1 MNMNLHSLIIGVTS
15 LSLGL
20 GAFALESPDSEY
32 LDELDSRINEMLNRL
47 ELVNSPKPKPKS
59 PKTKIAL
66 GTDLNPTPYPDSIP
80 ATSLDIF
87 GTSEDSLTD
96 LESRVENLLSRLS
109 NIEQKQNSQKQKD
122 RSNSTEDYGSSDLFK
137 SISDRTIQDTQPNN
151 EVGDSSGKD
160 EISLES
166 SSTKVLFDD
175 SLAKKDKT
183 QVSANGWDLLM
194 LRELALQNSPSIL
207 VKKAEVD
214 VHSNSI
220 PILEF
225 EYFPRLSA
233 RAGIDSYAKIAQF
246 QTYSEPKPYNVL
258 SYGFDGRWILYNGH
272 KVRKQINTSRLEVIK
287 SQWELH
293 LEEQRVLKQL
303 ISHYFDVLTSKVVQE
318 FIPKIEEI
326 CSLRGEI
333 YERQVRSGVLD
344 RMFINTLNREL
355 ERLRIERMNS
365 DVELEI
371 ALSKMSFLLSV
382 EEGFWANQSIF
393 LAPPDFIFTKEET
406 TGESLL
412 ESIGN
417 SDVNLAKSRYD
428 EIKSEDSPTVVVTGN
443 AGFRGRNTFGVDTD
457 GQEAAFG
464 LHFELPITDRIL
476 TKRKL
481 SKARLEILKSELQRS
496 VLIKQ
501 HNNELS
507 MQRLKLESAQKNKK
521 FQIELLD
528 LQRQKIEDVQSIQSR
543 GMLDRST
550 ILLEQEE
557 LLQREMSLEKAKLD
571 CLKEK
576 YLLDLIK

>member
-59 PKTKIAL
+59 PKTRIAL

-80 ATSLDIF
+80 ATSLDIS

-109 NIEQKQNSQKQKD
+109 NIEQKQNFQKQKD

-443 AGFRGRNTFGVDTD
+443 AGFRGRNTLGVDTD

>member
-1 MNMNLHSLIIGVTS
+1 MNITFHSLIIAVAS
-15 LSLGL
+15 LSLGA
-20 GAFALESPDSEY
+20 GVFALESPDSKY
-32 LDELDSRINEMLNRL
+32 LEELDSRINEMLNRL
-47 ELVNSPKPKPKS
+47 ELVNSPKPKP
-59 PKTKIAL
+59 PKTKIASAI
-66 GTDLNPTPYPDSIP
+66 DLNPPPNPDLIP
-80 ATSLDIF
+80 ATSLKIT
-87 GTSEDSLTD
+87 GTSEDSLID

-109 NIEQKQNSQKQKD
+109 SIEQKQNSQNQKD
-122 RSNSTEDYGSSDLFK
+122 SFNSSEDHKSPDLFK
-137 SISDRTIQDTQPNN
+137 SIT
-151 EVGDSSGKD
+151 DSSTQNARASNGIDGSSAK
-160 EISLES
+160 EEVIIGI
-166 SSTKVLFDD
+166 SSTNALLD
-175 SLAKKDKT
+175 SSPVKKAKT

-293 LEEQRVLKQL
+293 LEEQRILKQL
-303 ISHYFDVLTSKVVQE
+303 ISHYFDVLSSKVVQE

-344 RMFINTLNREL
+344 RMFINTLNREM
-355 ERLRIERMNS
+355 ERLRIQRMNS
-365 DVELEI
+365 DVELDI

-382 EEGFWANQSIF
+382 EEGFWESQSIF
-393 LAPPDFIFTKEET
+393 LVPPDLIIPKENK
-406 TGESLL
+406 TGDSLL
-412 ESIGN
+412 ESVGN
-417 SDVNLAKSRYD
+417 SDVDLAKSRYD
-428 EIKSEDSPTVVVTGN
+428 EIKSENSPTVLLTGN
-443 AGFRGRNTFGVDTD
+443 AGFRGRNSLGVNTD

-464 LHFELPITDRIL
+464 LHVELPVTDRFL

-481 SKARLEILKSELQRS
+481 SKARTEILRAELQRS

-501 HNNELS
+501 HQNELS
-507 MQRLKLESAQKNKK
+507 MQRLKLDSALKNKK
-521 FQIELLD
+521 FQTELLD
-528 LQRQKIEDVQSIQSR
+528 LQKQKINDVQSIQSR

-557 LLQREMSLEKAKLD
+557 FLLREMSLEKAKLD

>member
-1 MNMNLHSLIIGVTS
+1 MNITLHSLIIGFAS
-15 LSLGL
+15 LSLGV
-20 GAFALESPDSEY
+20 GAFALESPDSKY

-47 ELVNSPKPKPKS
+47 ELVNSSKPKS
-59 PKTKIAL
+59 PKTKIAPAI
-66 GTDLNPTPYPDSIP
+66 DLNPTSDPDSIP
-80 ATSLDIF
+80 ATSLKIT
-87 GTSEDSLTD
+87 GTSEDSLID
-96 LESRVENLLSRLS
+96 LESRVEKLLSRLS
-109 NIEQKQNSQKQKD
+109 NIEQKQNSQNQKD
-122 RSNSTEDYGSSDLFK
+122 SFNSSEDHKSPDLFK
-137 SISDRTIQDTQPNN
+137 SITDSSTQDTRASNGLN
-151 EVGDSSGKD
+151 GSSAKEEVITDISSTNALIDSS
-160 EISLES
+160 S
-166 SSTKVLFDD
+166 V
-175 SLAKKDKT
+175 KKDKT
-183 QVSANGWDLLM
+183 QVSSKGWDLLM

-293 LEEQRVLKQL
+293 LEEQRILKQL
-303 ISHYFDVLTSKVVQE
+303 ISHYFDVLSSTVVQE

-344 RMFINTLNREL
+344 RMFINTLNREM
-355 ERLRIERMNS
+355 ERLRIQRMNS
-365 DVELEI
+365 DVELDI

-382 EEGFWANQSIF
+382 EEGFWESKSIF
-393 LAPPDFIFTKEET
+393 LVPPDFIIPKENKT
-406 TGESLL
+406 ADSLL

-417 SDVNLAKSRYD
+417 SDVDLAKSRYD
-428 EIKSEDSPTVVVTGN
+428 EIKSENSPTVVLTGN
-443 AGFRGRNTFGVDTD
+443 AGFRGRNSLGVNTD
-457 GQEAAFG
+457 GQEASFG
-464 LHFELPITDRIL
+464 LHVELPVTDRFL

-481 SKARLEILKSELQRS
+481 SKARTEILRAELQRS

-501 HNNELS
+501 HQNELS
-507 MQRLKLESAQKNKK
+507 MQRLKLDSALKNKK
-521 FQIELLD
+521 FQTELLD
-528 LQRQKIEDVQSIQSR
+528 LQKQKINDVQSIQSR

-557 LLQREMSLEKAKLD
+557 FLLREMSLEKAKLD